1 MNAEK
6 KKRLLAQSSK
16 FVQKIEIDAGDEKVE
31 FDVRSISVGARLEL
45 VEKGRAAG
53 EVQKDS
59 EEPTSVR
66 AGAVM
71 AARLMAAS
79 LYEPGTLNRAFNEA
93 DVYEL
98 VNTSFFEELVNIVG
112 PLLGPESARGKSPAA
127 ASGVPAS
134 PSPAP

>member
-16 FVQKIEIDAGDEKVE
+16 FVETIDLVVDSEKVQ

-53 EVQKDS
+53 EVHKDS
-59 EEPTSVR
+59 EEPTSTR
-66 AGAVM
+66 AGAIM
-71 AARLMAAS
+71 AARLMVAS
-79 LYEPGTLNRAFNEA
+79 LYEPGTLTRAFEEA
-93 DVYEL
+93 DAYEL
-98 VNTSFFEELVNIVG
+98 VNTSFFEELVNKVG
-112 PLLGPESARGKSPAA
+112 PLLGPEASRGKSSAA
-127 ASGVPAS
+127 ASDAPAS